1 MLYLDNFLIVG
12 GSGRDVGKTTLC
24 EQIIAK
30 ASLENRVIAIKTSN
44 HFHEVDSKST
54 ISLYSDENIRIIE
67 ENSDVSNKDTA
78 RFLKA
83 GASSA
88 FLVMAKDDYLETAI
102 KILAKI
108 IDLETNIFVVE
119 SSFIIRYIIPGVSIF
134 LTEDETS
141 KSSNLYQQ
149 MIFVNKTERKDFDT
163 SFLSVI
169 GNKWFGK

>member
-1 MLYLDNFLIVG
+1 M
-12 GSGRDVGKTTLC
+12 GKTTLC
-24 EQIIAK
+24 EQIITK

-44 HFHEVDSKST
+44 HFHDVDSKST

-88 FLVMAKDDYLETAI
+88 FLIMAKDDYLETAM

-119 SSFIIRYIIPGVSIF
+119 SSYIIRYITPGVSIF
-134 LTEDETS
+134 LT
-141 KSSNLYQQ
+141 
-149 MIFVNKTERKDFDT
+149 
-163 SFLSVI
+163 
-169 GNKWFGK
+169 